1 VPLDPNLYE
10 LTPNTV
16 YDISVFADAQ
26 TNDGANGQF
35 GNSTQAANAFVD
47 PHIFLDVGA
56 GNPYT
61 LELSPDV
68 NNDAPG
74 VGAVPEPSTWAM
86 MGIGFAV
93 LALFYRRRVA
103 GTRLG
108 FAA

>member
-1 VPLDPNLYE
+1 MVSSETQPKL
-10 LTPNTV
+10 
-16 YDISVFADAQ
+16 Q
-26 TNDGANGQF
+26 TRL
-35 GNSTQAANAFVD
+35 STRTFSSMWVREIPAR
-47 PHIFLDVGA
+47 LR
-56 GNPYT
+56 
-61 LELSPDV
+61 SPDV
-68 NNDAPG
+68 SNDAPG